1 MRAVSHTSVPTPGA
15 SCRTRPTAADRG
27 SATCSWSFPPPGSR
41 PVRFH
46 PCGVTSSSRPSRAR
60 DSRRRSWTSRSPAP
74 SPARSPGS
82 TIRSCG
88 SSCSTCPGPPPGT
101 WIMAPSAPT
110 RPARSTSSSICAD
123 PRSSARKPRGRQGVG
138 RRCPRRS
145 RSSSSTARSTPTWTA
160 PSSCGSASSTWPTSA
175 ARVTRAGGPDA
186 AAAAPPREL
195 PPARRYRAR
204 VRSRDHGDHRAER
217 LRQDVY
223 PRGDRLGAVRRAGGA
238 RGQGLDP
245 PARREGSGGRR
256 GGPRVPPR
264 RPRVPREARAFHRGA
279 PPGRPGDREFA
290 QGGHRQAGAHLGND
304 PRRVLQ
310 HLLHGAKGVG
320 RDGGARQDGAGGVP
334 VARARVRAAARG
346 AGAGARSP
354 QRGGGGGA
362 GSRGRPPRRRGARR
376 GAAGRGTATD
386 RGPQVGQERGRG
398 AEAGARELHGRL
410 EAVERAAEE
419 ERTVWVRDR
428 QYAETKRTELLKQYE
443 EVKEQRDQIVKLGP
457 EGTCPT
463 CKRPLGPEYA
473 GVLALLDAQLEV
485 ITVDGKYFRQRLEQ
499 LAQSPAKLLEAETER
514 DRVLEESRR
523 ASARAGELRAQVEE
537 RDRASAELVGAR
549 RRASDLERRL
559 TARPAGYDPARH
571 DAVRAELAKLEPV
584 ALEAAAL
591 EERARRAE
599 RLVQD
604 AEHAEHQL
612 SAGERRVREL
622 TDAVRGEGLSD
633 AEYRQAKDRYDRA
646 VGALREAELAV
657 VEARGELNRAEDDLA
672 ETKRRVAERAQRE
685 RQIAAL
691 KARQRLHNELDRA
704 FSDLR
709 GELNARMRP
718 EIAELASGFLAD
730 LTDGRYDELELT
742 EDYTLTILEGGVPKP
757 VISGGEEDIA
767 SLVLRLAIS
776 QMIAERAGQPLS
788 LLVLDEIFGSL
799 DEARRLH
806 VVGLLRRLADRFP
819 QVILITHIEQVREGL
834 DRVIR
839 VDFDPAR
846 GTSVVRDDTATLGAA
861 DAGVAA

>member
-1 MRAVSHTSVPTPGA
+1 MAEQAVV
-15 SCRTRPTAADRG
+15 
-27 SATCSWSFPPPGSR
+27 
-41 PVRFH
+41 
-46 PCGVTSSSRPSRAR
+46 SSRQEFQRL
-60 DSRRRSWTSRSPAP
+60 DKEL
-74 SPARSPGS
+74 
-82 TIRSCG
+82 
-88 SSCSTCPGPPPGT
+88 
-101 WIMAPSAPT
+101 
-110 RPARSTSSSICAD
+110 AD
-123 PRSSARKPRGRQGVG
+123 AL
-138 RRCPRRS
+138 
-145 RSSSSTARSTPTWTA
+145 
-160 PSSCGSASSTWPTSA
+160 A
-175 ARVTRAGGPDA
+175 AREQLRA
-186 AAAAPPREL
+186 
-195 PPARRYRAR
+195 
-204 VRSRDHGDHRAER
+204 
-217 LRQDVY
+217 
-223 PRGDRLGAVRRAGGA
+223 LGAELA
-238 RGQGLDP
+238 
-245 PARREGSGGRR
+245 
-256 GGPRVPPR
+256 
-264 RPRVPREARAFHRGA
+264 
-279 PPGRPGDREFA
+279 
-290 QGGHRQAGAHLGND
+290 
-304 PRRVLQ
+304 
-310 HLLHGAKGVG
+310 
-320 RDGGARQDGAGGVP
+320 P
-334 VARARVRAAARG
+334 VARLK
-346 AGAGARSP
+346 
-354 QRGGGGGA
+354 QE
-362 GSRGRPPRRRGARR
+362 
-376 GAAGRGTATD
+376 GAALEGLQRETAT
-386 RGPQVGQERGRG
+386 RRTEEAQLAELARNIRMLERRLTELGDVPESLTR
-398 AEAGARELHGRL
+398 ADAAARELHERL

-457 EGTCPT
+457 QGTCPT

-523 ASARAGELRAQVEE
+523 ASARAGALRAQVEE
-537 RDRASAELVGAR
+537 RDRARAE
-549 RRASDLERRL
+549 RAGGV
-559 TARPAGYDPARH
+559 T
-571 DAVRAELAKLEPV
+571 DAVRA
-584 ALEAAAL
+584 
-591 EERARRAE
+591 
-599 RLVQD
+599 
-604 AEHAEHQL
+604 
-612 SAGERRVREL
+612 AGFSE
-622 TDAVRGEGLSD
+622 
-633 AEYRQAKDRYDRA
+633 AEYRQAKARYDRA

-672 ETKRRVAERAQRE
+672 EAKRRVAERAQRE

-799 DEARRLH
+799 DEVRRLH

-846 GTSVVRDDTATLGAA
+846 AASVVRDDTATLGAA

>member
-1 MRAVSHTSVPTPGA
+1 MELRRLRLLNFRQHADTELEFGPGITGIVGPNGSGKTTLLEALAWAIYGAQAVRGDKDSIRRLGAKGRAPVEVELEFRLGA
-15 SCRTRPTAADRG
+15 
-27 SATCSWSFPPPGSR
+27 
-41 PVRFH
+41 H
-46 PCGVTSSSRPSRAR
+46 EY
-60 DSRRRSWTSRSPAP
+60 
-74 SPARSPGS
+74 
-82 TIRSCG
+82 
-88 SSCSTCPGPPPGT
+88 
-101 WIMAPSAPT
+101 
-110 RPARSTSSSICAD
+110 
-123 PRSSARKPRGRQGVG
+123 
-138 RRCPRRS
+138 
-145 RSSSSTARSTPTWTA
+145 
-160 PSSCGSASSTWPTSA
+160 
-175 ARVTRAGGPDA
+175 RVTRGLSTA
-186 AAAAPPREL
+186 ALHQDGQLVANSLKAVTDKLERTLGMTHDEFFNTYFTGQKELAVMAALGKTE
-195 PPARRYRAR
+195 RAAFLSR
-204 VRSRDHGDHRAER
+204 VLGYER
-217 LRQDVY
+217 LREAQERVREVRNGVAAEV
-223 PRGDRLGAVRRAGGA
+223 RGLEAG
-238 RGQGLDP
+238 LP
-245 PARREGSGGRR
+245 
-256 GGPRVPPR
+256 
-264 RPRVPREARAFHRGA
+264 
-279 PPGRPGDREFA
+279 
-290 QGGHRQAGAHLGND
+290 
-304 PRRVLQ
+304 
-310 HLLHGAKGVG
+310 
-320 RDGGARQDGAGGVP
+320 DGAALAAELAP
-334 VARARVRAAARG
+334 VARLKQEVAALEG
-346 AGAGARSP
+346 L
-354 QRGGGGGA
+354 QRE
-362 GSRGRPPRRRGARR
+362 
-376 GAAGRGTATD
+376 TAT
-386 RGPQVGQERGRG
+386 RRAEEAQLAELARNIRMLERRLTELGDVPESLTR
-398 AEAGARELHGRL
+398 ADAAARELHERL

-485 ITVDGKYFRQRLEQ
+485 ITGDGKYFRQRLEQ
-499 LAQSPAKLLEAETER
+499 LAQAPAKLLDAEAER
-514 DRVLEESRR
+514 DRVLEDSRS

-537 RDRASAELVGAR
+537 RDRASAELAGAR
-549 RRASDLERRL
+549 RRASDLERQL
-559 TARPAGYDPARH
+559 TARPAGYDAARH

-599 RLVQD
+599 RLVQE
-604 AEHAEHQL
+604 AEQAEHQL
-612 SAGERRVREL
+612 SIGERRVREL
-622 TDAVRGEGLSD
+622 TEAVRAEGFSN

-657 VEARGELNRAEDDLA
+657 VEARGELNRADDDLVEA
-672 ETKRRVAERAQRE
+672 KRREAERAQRE
-685 RQIAAL
+685 RQIAVL

-788 LLVLDEIFGSL
+788 LLVLDEVFGSL

-819 QVILITHIEQVREGL
+819 QVVLITHIEQVRAGL

-846 GTSVVRDDTATLGAA
+846 GASVVRDDTATLGAA

>member
-1 MRAVSHTSVPTPGA
+1 MQLLRLRLVNFRQHADTELEFGPGITGIIGPNGSGKTTILEAIAWALYGVQAVRGDKDSIRRLGAKGRAGVEVDLEFRLGA
-15 SCRTRPTAADRG
+15 
-27 SATCSWSFPPPGSR
+27 
-41 PVRFH
+41 H
-46 PCGVTSSSRPSRAR
+46 EY
-60 DSRRRSWTSRSPAP
+60 
-74 SPARSPGS
+74 
-82 TIRSCG
+82 
-88 SSCSTCPGPPPGT
+88 
-101 WIMAPSAPT
+101 
-110 RPARSTSSSICAD
+110 
-123 PRSSARKPRGRQGVG
+123 
-138 RRCPRRS
+138 
-145 RSSSSTARSTPTWTA
+145 
-160 PSSCGSASSTWPTSA
+160 
-175 ARVTRAGGPDA
+175 RVTRGLSTA
-186 AAAAPPREL
+186 ALHQDGQVIANSLKAVTDKLERTLGMTHDEFFNTYFTGQKELAVMAALGKTE
-195 PPARRYRAR
+195 RAAFLSR
-204 VRSRDHGDHRAER
+204 VLGYER
-217 LRQDVY
+217 LREAQERVREVRNALAAEV
-223 PRGDRLGAVRRAGGA
+223 RGLEAGLPDGAALAAARRAAEQRVAGA
-238 RGQGLDP
+238 RT
-245 PARREGSGGRR
+245 S
-256 GGPRVPPR
+256 
-264 RPRVPREARAFHRGA
+264 
-279 PPGRPGDREFA
+279 
-290 QGGHRQAGAHLGND
+290 
-304 PRRVLQ
+304 
-310 HLLHGAKGVG
+310 AKGVEAARRAAEDALG
-320 RDGGARQDGAGGVP
+320 REEPRWNDWMTRRERTLSLDGERRMAEQAVVSSRQEFQRLDQELAAALAAREQLRLLGAELAP
-334 VARARVRAAARG
+334 VARLKQEDAAARG
-346 AGAGARSP
+346 
-354 QRGGGGGA
+354 
-362 GSRGRPPRRRGARR
+362 
-376 GAAGRGTATD
+376 
-386 RGPQVGQERGRG
+386 
-398 AEAGARELHGRL
+398 LHERL

-428 QYAETKRTELLKQYE
+428 QYAETKRTELLKLYE

-485 ITVDGKYFRQRLEQ
+485 ITGDGKYFRQRLEQ
-499 LAQSPAKLLEAETER
+499 LAQPPAKLLDAEAER
-514 DRVLEESRR
+514 DRVIEESRG
-523 ASARAGELRAQVEE
+523 ASARAGELQAQVEE
-537 RDRASAELVGAR
+537 RDRARAQLEGAR
-549 RRASDLERRL
+549 RRAGDLERQL
-559 TARPAGYDPARH
+559 TARPGGYDAARH

-599 RLVQD
+599 RLVQE
-604 AEHAEHQL
+604 AEQAEQQL
-612 SAGERRVREL
+612 STGERRVREL
-622 TDAVRGEGLSD
+622 TEAVRSEGFSD
-633 AEYRQAKDRYDRA
+633 AGYRQAKDRYDRA

-672 ETKRRVAERAQRE
+672 EAKRREAERAQRE
-685 RQIAAL
+685 RQITAL

-806 VVGLLRRLADRFP
+806 VVSLLRRLADRFP

-846 GTSVVRDDTATLGAA
+846 GASVVRDDTATLGAA